1 MNKSLCKVFSEG
13 NISIPIY
20 FIKNYK
26 KFNLGLDEFLFL
38 MYLYNL
44 GDNVL
49 FNPGEFSDKLN
60 VDLTEIMNYVG
71 SLTDKGLIRVEVIK
85 NDKGYMEEM
94 IILDDFYN
102 KLSLVIM
109 DDVNESK
116 SDSSKSDVFEIIEK
130 EFGRTLSPIEIE
142 IIRTWLDNNFS
153 EDLIKE
159 ALKEATFNGVSNLR
173 YIDKILYE
181 WAKSGINTVEA
192 VEEKRKKARSMAM
205 ELMLDAYNHDKE
217 IDDTIAESSAHAE
230 SLLAENQESRSM
242 IKDIRKEKENT
253 NEIYNVSEGSQ
264 EAEELEILRKGR
276 DSMGNPQAVLTENE
290 YARYKELYADGLSD
304 YHSRMLQLDADEK
317 VYTDKIRDNNISIA
331 GDYAFNRNM
340 GIERLKTHEM
350 YDAKK
355 QGEQIVDAAS
365 KEIISNVMQ
374 DAVDKIDEDM
384 DNKKEEALE
393 KKQEKQEMEEDDAY

>member
-60 VDLTEIMNYVG
+60 VNLTEIMNYVG
-71 SLTDKGLIRVEVIK
+71 SLTDKGLIRVDVIK

-116 SDSSKSDVFEIIEK
+116 SNSSKSDVFEIIEK

-192 VEEKRKKARSMAM
+192 VEEKRKKRKASTKSI
-205 ELMLDAYNHDKE
+205 DKDSD
-217 IDDTIAESSAHAE
+217 IDLDTIEW
-230 SLLAENQESRSM
+230 NW
-242 IKDIRKEKENT
+242 
-253 NEIYNVSEGSQ
+253 
-264 EAEELEILRKGR
+264 
-276 DSMGNPQAVLTENE
+276 
-290 YARYKELYADGLSD
+290 
-304 YHSRMLQLDADEK
+304 
-317 VYTDKIRDNNISIA
+317 
-331 GDYAFNRNM
+331 F
-340 GIERLKTHEM
+340 
-350 YDAKK
+350 
-355 QGEQIVDAAS
+355 
-365 KEIISNVMQ
+365 
-374 DAVDKIDEDM
+374 DED
-384 DNKKEEALE
+384 E
-393 KKQEKQEMEEDDAY
+393 

>member
-60 VDLTEIMNYVG
+60 VNLTEIMNYVG

-102 KLSLVIM
+102 KLSLIIM

-192 VEEKRKKARSMAM
+192 VEEKRKKRKASTKSI
-205 ELMLDAYNHDKE
+205 DKDSD
-217 IDDTIAESSAHAE
+217 IDLDTIEW
-230 SLLAENQESRSM
+230 NW
-242 IKDIRKEKENT
+242 
-253 NEIYNVSEGSQ
+253 
-264 EAEELEILRKGR
+264 
-276 DSMGNPQAVLTENE
+276 
-290 YARYKELYADGLSD
+290 
-304 YHSRMLQLDADEK
+304 
-317 VYTDKIRDNNISIA
+317 
-331 GDYAFNRNM
+331 F
-340 GIERLKTHEM
+340 
-350 YDAKK
+350 
-355 QGEQIVDAAS
+355 
-365 KEIISNVMQ
+365 
-374 DAVDKIDEDM
+374 DED
-384 DNKKEEALE
+384 E
-393 KKQEKQEMEEDDAY
+393 

>member
-1 MNKSLCKVFSEG
+1 MNQSLCKASRHG
-13 NISIPIY
+13 YLSIPIS

-26 KFNLGLDEFLFL
+26 KFNVQLDQVRFL

-60 VDLTEIMNYVG
+60 VNLTEIMNYVG

-116 SDSSKSDVFEIIEK
+116 SDSSKSDIFEIIEK

-192 VEEKRKKARSMAM
+192 VEEKRKKRKASTKSI
-205 ELMLDAYNHDKE
+205 DKDSD
-217 IDDTIAESSAHAE
+217 IDLDTIEW
-230 SLLAENQESRSM
+230 NW
-242 IKDIRKEKENT
+242 
-253 NEIYNVSEGSQ
+253 
-264 EAEELEILRKGR
+264 
-276 DSMGNPQAVLTENE
+276 
-290 YARYKELYADGLSD
+290 
-304 YHSRMLQLDADEK
+304 
-317 VYTDKIRDNNISIA
+317 
-331 GDYAFNRNM
+331 F
-340 GIERLKTHEM
+340 
-350 YDAKK
+350 
-355 QGEQIVDAAS
+355 
-365 KEIISNVMQ
+365 
-374 DAVDKIDEDM
+374 DED
-384 DNKKEEALE
+384 E
-393 KKQEKQEMEEDDAY
+393 

>member
-1 MNKSLCKVFSEG
+1 MNNSLCKVFSEG

-192 VEEKRKKARSMAM
+192 VEEKRKKRKASTKSI
-205 ELMLDAYNHDKE
+205 DKDSD
-217 IDDTIAESSAHAE
+217 IDLDTIEW
-230 SLLAENQESRSM
+230 NW
-242 IKDIRKEKENT
+242 
-253 NEIYNVSEGSQ
+253 
-264 EAEELEILRKGR
+264 
-276 DSMGNPQAVLTENE
+276 
-290 YARYKELYADGLSD
+290 
-304 YHSRMLQLDADEK
+304 
-317 VYTDKIRDNNISIA
+317 
-331 GDYAFNRNM
+331 F
-340 GIERLKTHEM
+340 
-350 YDAKK
+350 
-355 QGEQIVDAAS
+355 
-365 KEIISNVMQ
+365 
-374 DAVDKIDEDM
+374 DED
-384 DNKKEEALE
+384 E
-393 KKQEKQEMEEDDAY
+393 

>member
-192 VEEKRKKARSMAM
+192 VEEKRKKRKDSTKSI
-205 ELMLDAYNHDKE
+205 DKDSD
-217 IDDTIAESSAHAE
+217 IDLDTIEW
-230 SLLAENQESRSM
+230 NW
-242 IKDIRKEKENT
+242 
-253 NEIYNVSEGSQ
+253 
-264 EAEELEILRKGR
+264 
-276 DSMGNPQAVLTENE
+276 
-290 YARYKELYADGLSD
+290 
-304 YHSRMLQLDADEK
+304 
-317 VYTDKIRDNNISIA
+317 
-331 GDYAFNRNM
+331 F
-340 GIERLKTHEM
+340 
-350 YDAKK
+350 
-355 QGEQIVDAAS
+355 
-365 KEIISNVMQ
+365 
-374 DAVDKIDEDM
+374 DED
-384 DNKKEEALE
+384 E
-393 KKQEKQEMEEDDAY
+393 

>member
-71 SLTDKGLIRVEVIK
+71 SLTDKGLIRVEVVK

-94 IILDDFYN
+94 IILEDFYN

-116 SDSSKSDVFEIIEK
+116 SDSSNSDVFEIIEK

-192 VEEKRKKARSMAM
+192 VEEKRKKRKASTK
-205 ELMLDAYNHDKE
+205 NIDKDSD
-217 IDDTIAESSAHAE
+217 IDLDTIEW
-230 SLLAENQESRSM
+230 NW
-242 IKDIRKEKENT
+242 
-253 NEIYNVSEGSQ
+253 
-264 EAEELEILRKGR
+264 
-276 DSMGNPQAVLTENE
+276 
-290 YARYKELYADGLSD
+290 
-304 YHSRMLQLDADEK
+304 
-317 VYTDKIRDNNISIA
+317 
-331 GDYAFNRNM
+331 F
-340 GIERLKTHEM
+340 
-350 YDAKK
+350 
-355 QGEQIVDAAS
+355 
-365 KEIISNVMQ
+365 
-374 DAVDKIDEDM
+374 DED
-384 DNKKEEALE
+384 E
-393 KKQEKQEMEEDDAY
+393 

>member
-26 KFNLGLDEFLFL
+26 KFNLELDEFLFL

-60 VDLTEIMNYVG
+60 VNLTEIMNYVG

-102 KLSLVIM
+102 KLSLIIM

-192 VEEKRKKARSMAM
+192 VEEKRKKRKASTKSI
-205 ELMLDAYNHDKE
+205 DKDSD
-217 IDDTIAESSAHAE
+217 IDLDTIEW
-230 SLLAENQESRSM
+230 NW
-242 IKDIRKEKENT
+242 
-253 NEIYNVSEGSQ
+253 
-264 EAEELEILRKGR
+264 
-276 DSMGNPQAVLTENE
+276 
-290 YARYKELYADGLSD
+290 
-304 YHSRMLQLDADEK
+304 
-317 VYTDKIRDNNISIA
+317 
-331 GDYAFNRNM
+331 F
-340 GIERLKTHEM
+340 
-350 YDAKK
+350 
-355 QGEQIVDAAS
+355 
-365 KEIISNVMQ
+365 
-374 DAVDKIDEDM
+374 DED
-384 DNKKEEALE
+384 E
-393 KKQEKQEMEEDDAY
+393 

>member
-49 FNPGEFSDKLN
+49 FNPGEVSDKLN

-192 VEEKRKKARSMAM
+192 VEEKRKKRKDSTKSI
-205 ELMLDAYNHDKE
+205 DKDSD
-217 IDDTIAESSAHAE
+217 IDLDTIEW
-230 SLLAENQESRSM
+230 NW
-242 IKDIRKEKENT
+242 
-253 NEIYNVSEGSQ
+253 
-264 EAEELEILRKGR
+264 
-276 DSMGNPQAVLTENE
+276 
-290 YARYKELYADGLSD
+290 
-304 YHSRMLQLDADEK
+304 
-317 VYTDKIRDNNISIA
+317 
-331 GDYAFNRNM
+331 F
-340 GIERLKTHEM
+340 
-350 YDAKK
+350 
-355 QGEQIVDAAS
+355 
-365 KEIISNVMQ
+365 
-374 DAVDKIDEDM
+374 DED
-384 DNKKEEALE
+384 E
-393 KKQEKQEMEEDDAY
+393 

>member
-60 VDLTEIMNYVG
+60 VNLTEIMNYVG

-192 VEEKRKKARSMAM
+192 VEEKRKKRKASTKSI
-205 ELMLDAYNHDKE
+205 DKDSD
-217 IDDTIAESSAHAE
+217 IDLDTIEW
-230 SLLAENQESRSM
+230 NW
-242 IKDIRKEKENT
+242 
-253 NEIYNVSEGSQ
+253 
-264 EAEELEILRKGR
+264 
-276 DSMGNPQAVLTENE
+276 
-290 YARYKELYADGLSD
+290 
-304 YHSRMLQLDADEK
+304 
-317 VYTDKIRDNNISIA
+317 
-331 GDYAFNRNM
+331 F
-340 GIERLKTHEM
+340 
-350 YDAKK
+350 
-355 QGEQIVDAAS
+355 
-365 KEIISNVMQ
+365 
-374 DAVDKIDEDM
+374 DED
-384 DNKKEEALE
+384 E
-393 KKQEKQEMEEDDAY
+393 

>member
-26 KFNLGLDEFLFL
+26 KFNLELDEFLFL

-60 VDLTEIMNYVG
+60 VNLTEIMNYVG

-192 VEEKRKKARSMAM
+192 VEEKRKKRKASTKSI
-205 ELMLDAYNHDKE
+205 DKDSD
-217 IDDTIAESSAHAE
+217 IDLDTIEW
-230 SLLAENQESRSM
+230 NW
-242 IKDIRKEKENT
+242 
-253 NEIYNVSEGSQ
+253 
-264 EAEELEILRKGR
+264 
-276 DSMGNPQAVLTENE
+276 
-290 YARYKELYADGLSD
+290 
-304 YHSRMLQLDADEK
+304 
-317 VYTDKIRDNNISIA
+317 
-331 GDYAFNRNM
+331 F
-340 GIERLKTHEM
+340 
-350 YDAKK
+350 
-355 QGEQIVDAAS
+355 
-365 KEIISNVMQ
+365 
-374 DAVDKIDEDM
+374 DED
-384 DNKKEEALE
+384 E
-393 KKQEKQEMEEDDAY
+393 

>member
-192 VEEKRKKARSMAM
+192 VEEKRKKRKASTKSI
-205 ELMLDAYNHDKE
+205 DKDSD
-217 IDDTIAESSAHAE
+217 IDLDTIEW
-230 SLLAENQESRSM
+230 NW
-242 IKDIRKEKENT
+242 
-253 NEIYNVSEGSQ
+253 
-264 EAEELEILRKGR
+264 
-276 DSMGNPQAVLTENE
+276 
-290 YARYKELYADGLSD
+290 
-304 YHSRMLQLDADEK
+304 
-317 VYTDKIRDNNISIA
+317 
-331 GDYAFNRNM
+331 F
-340 GIERLKTHEM
+340 
-350 YDAKK
+350 
-355 QGEQIVDAAS
+355 
-365 KEIISNVMQ
+365 
-374 DAVDKIDEDM
+374 DED
-384 DNKKEEALE
+384 E
-393 KKQEKQEMEEDDAY
+393 

>member
-60 VDLTEIMNYVG
+60 VNLTEIMNYVG

-116 SDSSKSDVFEIIEK
+116 SDSSKSDIFEIIEK

-181 WAKSGINTVEA
+181 WGKNGIKTVSD
-192 VEEKRKKARSMAM
+192 VVDNRKKRAKAR
-205 ELMLDAYNHDKE
+205 
-217 IDDTIAESSAHAE
+217 
-230 SLLAENQESRSM
+230 
-242 IKDIRKEKENT
+242 EKET
-253 NEIYNVSEGSQ
+253 
-264 EAEELEILRKGR
+264 
-276 DSMGNPQAVLTENE
+276 
-290 YARYKELYADGLSD
+290 SD
-304 YHSRMLQLDADEK
+304 VDIDE
-317 VYTDKIRDNNISIA
+317 
-331 GDYAFNRNM
+331 
-340 GIERLKTHEM
+340 
-350 YDAKK
+350 
-355 QGEQIVDAAS
+355 IVDW
-365 KEIISNVMQ
+365 
-374 DAVDKIDEDM
+374 DWFDDE
-384 DNKKEEALE
+384 
-393 KKQEKQEMEEDDAY
+393 

>member
-1 MNKSLCKVFSEG
+1 MNKSLCKVFSDG

-60 VDLTEIMNYVG
+60 VNLTEIMNYVG

-192 VEEKRKKARSMAM
+192 VEEKRKKRKASTKSI
-205 ELMLDAYNHDKE
+205 DKDSD
-217 IDDTIAESSAHAE
+217 IDLDTIEW
-230 SLLAENQESRSM
+230 NW
-242 IKDIRKEKENT
+242 
-253 NEIYNVSEGSQ
+253 
-264 EAEELEILRKGR
+264 
-276 DSMGNPQAVLTENE
+276 
-290 YARYKELYADGLSD
+290 
-304 YHSRMLQLDADEK
+304 
-317 VYTDKIRDNNISIA
+317 
-331 GDYAFNRNM
+331 F
-340 GIERLKTHEM
+340 
-350 YDAKK
+350 
-355 QGEQIVDAAS
+355 
-365 KEIISNVMQ
+365 
-374 DAVDKIDEDM
+374 DED
-384 DNKKEEALE
+384 E
-393 KKQEKQEMEEDDAY
+393 

>member
-60 VDLTEIMNYVG
+60 VNLTEIMNYVG

-116 SDSSKSDVFEIIEK
+116 SDSSKSDIFEIIEK

-192 VEEKRKKARSMAM
+192 VEEKRKKRKASTKSI
-205 ELMLDAYNHDKE
+205 DKDSD
-217 IDDTIAESSAHAE
+217 IDLDTIEW
-230 SLLAENQESRSM
+230 NW
-242 IKDIRKEKENT
+242 
-253 NEIYNVSEGSQ
+253 
-264 EAEELEILRKGR
+264 
-276 DSMGNPQAVLTENE
+276 
-290 YARYKELYADGLSD
+290 
-304 YHSRMLQLDADEK
+304 
-317 VYTDKIRDNNISIA
+317 
-331 GDYAFNRNM
+331 F
-340 GIERLKTHEM
+340 
-350 YDAKK
+350 
-355 QGEQIVDAAS
+355 
-365 KEIISNVMQ
+365 
-374 DAVDKIDEDM
+374 DED
-384 DNKKEEALE
+384 E
-393 KKQEKQEMEEDDAY
+393 

>member
-109 DDVNESK
+109 DDVNEGK

-192 VEEKRKKARSMAM
+192 VEEKRKKRKASTKSI
-205 ELMLDAYNHDKE
+205 DKDSD
-217 IDDTIAESSAHAE
+217 IDLDTIEW
-230 SLLAENQESRSM
+230 NW
-242 IKDIRKEKENT
+242 
-253 NEIYNVSEGSQ
+253 
-264 EAEELEILRKGR
+264 
-276 DSMGNPQAVLTENE
+276 
-290 YARYKELYADGLSD
+290 
-304 YHSRMLQLDADEK
+304 
-317 VYTDKIRDNNISIA
+317 
-331 GDYAFNRNM
+331 F
-340 GIERLKTHEM
+340 
-350 YDAKK
+350 
-355 QGEQIVDAAS
+355 
-365 KEIISNVMQ
+365 
-374 DAVDKIDEDM
+374 DED
-384 DNKKEEALE
+384 E
-393 KKQEKQEMEEDDAY
+393 

>member
-109 DDVNESK
+109 EDVNESQ

-192 VEEKRKKARSMAM
+192 VEEKRKKRKASTKSI
-205 ELMLDAYNHDKE
+205 DKDSD
-217 IDDTIAESSAHAE
+217 IDLDTIEW
-230 SLLAENQESRSM
+230 NW
-242 IKDIRKEKENT
+242 
-253 NEIYNVSEGSQ
+253 
-264 EAEELEILRKGR
+264 
-276 DSMGNPQAVLTENE
+276 
-290 YARYKELYADGLSD
+290 
-304 YHSRMLQLDADEK
+304 
-317 VYTDKIRDNNISIA
+317 
-331 GDYAFNRNM
+331 F
-340 GIERLKTHEM
+340 
-350 YDAKK
+350 
-355 QGEQIVDAAS
+355 
-365 KEIISNVMQ
+365 
-374 DAVDKIDEDM
+374 DED
-384 DNKKEEALE
+384 E
-393 KKQEKQEMEEDDAY
+393 

>member
-60 VDLTEIMNYVG
+60 VNLTEIMNYVG

-142 IIRTWLDNNFS
+142 IIKTWLDNNFS

-192 VEEKRKKARSMAM
+192 VEEKRKKRKASTKSI
-205 ELMLDAYNHDKE
+205 DKDSD
-217 IDDTIAESSAHAE
+217 IDLDTIEW
-230 SLLAENQESRSM
+230 NW
-242 IKDIRKEKENT
+242 
-253 NEIYNVSEGSQ
+253 
-264 EAEELEILRKGR
+264 
-276 DSMGNPQAVLTENE
+276 
-290 YARYKELYADGLSD
+290 
-304 YHSRMLQLDADEK
+304 
-317 VYTDKIRDNNISIA
+317 
-331 GDYAFNRNM
+331 F
-340 GIERLKTHEM
+340 
-350 YDAKK
+350 
-355 QGEQIVDAAS
+355 
-365 KEIISNVMQ
+365 
-374 DAVDKIDEDM
+374 DED
-384 DNKKEEALE
+384 E
-393 KKQEKQEMEEDDAY
+393 